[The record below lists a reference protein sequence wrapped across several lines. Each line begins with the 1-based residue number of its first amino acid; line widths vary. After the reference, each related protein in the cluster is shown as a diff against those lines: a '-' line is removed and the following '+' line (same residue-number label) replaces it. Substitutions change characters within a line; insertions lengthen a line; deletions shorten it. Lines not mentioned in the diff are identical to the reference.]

1 MCKEVCPDSGI
12 SKKAMVTLN
21 QIIADKFES
30 IMNESRG
37 LVINTKKSTITSKEV
52 ETACRLLISG
62 ELGNNAV

>member
-1 MCKEVCPDSGI
+1 
-12 SKKAMVTLN
+12 MVTLN
-21 QIIADKFES
+21 QIIADKFEA

-62 ELGNNAV
+62 ELGNNSV